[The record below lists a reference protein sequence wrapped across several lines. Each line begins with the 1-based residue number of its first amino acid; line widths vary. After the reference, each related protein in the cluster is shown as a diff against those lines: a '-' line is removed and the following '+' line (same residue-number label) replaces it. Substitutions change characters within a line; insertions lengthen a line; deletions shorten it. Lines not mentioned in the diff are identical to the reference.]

1 MELRASKSCA
11 RPKLSLAREFKF
23 QLRKVK
29 CLSPG
34 FNCTS
39 PDSSILEKIIQ
50 DGIESN
56 MKVITQVRNRYN
68 VTWKGIDIK
77 IRNLLNLKSEDV
89 SGLEGQCRIIKISE
103 SRLSQ
108 NIKVLKKAV
117 FTTSGKLFIRCR
129 FVFRGFSRDGKIIT
143 VNVQYRK
150 PTEKEDRETMQA
162 VRELVV
168 IHHVDE

>member
-1 MELRASKSCA
+1 MELCAPKSCA

-34 FNCTS
+34 FNSTS

-56 MKVITQVRNRYN
+56 VKVITQIRNRYN

-77 IRNLLNLKSEDV
+77 IRNLLNLNV
-89 SGLEGQCRIIKISE
+89 SGLEGQCRNIKISE
-103 SRLSQ
+103 SRHR
-108 NIKVLKKAV
+108 I
-117 FTTSGKLFIRCR
+117 
-129 FVFRGFSRDGKIIT
+129 
-143 VNVQYRK
+143 
-150 PTEKEDRETMQA
+150 
-162 VRELVV
+162 
-168 IHHVDE
+168 